1 MEQAGE
7 VDYLITWRDNEFV
20 GRVSLTPC
28 RRAGA
33 NRRCFALLAMR
44 RCGDAG
50 GGAACRR
57 PAPSCPCCKDQTRRV
72 RHHSW
77 MPTTTVLLKMVE
89 AFGTGDVARVDQ
101 FVSPDYVD
109 HQGLGEG
116 EVRGA
121 SGFANVVQVAR
132 RAVSGL
138 EVRIEDVITEDDR
151 VAARINWQGV
161 SADGRMVERET
172 IDIIRVVDDK
182 AVEHWGAE
190 MWSRSSDPSR

>member
-1 MEQAGE
+1 
-7 VDYLITWRDNEFV
+7 
-20 GRVSLTPC
+20 
-28 RRAGA
+28 
-33 NRRCFALLAMR
+33 
-44 RCGDAG
+44 
-50 GGAACRR
+50 
-57 PAPSCPCCKDQTRRV
+57 
-72 RHHSW
+72 
-77 MPTTTVLLKMVE
+77 MPTKTVMLKMVE
-89 AFGTGDVARVDQ
+89 AFGTGDVARVDL

-161 SADGRMVERET
+161 SADGRMLERET

>member
-1 MEQAGE
+1 
-7 VDYLITWRDNEFV
+7 
-20 GRVSLTPC
+20 
-28 RRAGA
+28 
-33 NRRCFALLAMR
+33 
-44 RCGDAG
+44 
-50 GGAACRR
+50 
-57 PAPSCPCCKDQTRRV
+57 
-72 RHHSW
+72 
-77 MPTTTVLLKMVE
+77 MPTKTVMLKMVE
-89 AFGTGDVARVDQ
+89 AFGTGDFARVDQ

-116 EVRGA
+116 EVLGA

-138 EVRIEDVITEDDR
+138 EMRIEDVITEDDR
-151 VAARINWQGV
+151 AAARINWQGV
-161 SADGRMVERET
+161 SADGRMLERET